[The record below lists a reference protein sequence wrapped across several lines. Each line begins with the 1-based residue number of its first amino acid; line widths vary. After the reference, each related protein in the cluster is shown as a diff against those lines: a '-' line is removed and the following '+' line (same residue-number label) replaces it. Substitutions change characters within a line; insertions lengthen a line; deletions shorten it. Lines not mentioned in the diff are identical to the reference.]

1 MSVARAAARGVAWNM
16 FFGVG
21 ARALQLIGTLV
32 LTHFVAPE
40 AYGAV
45 LAASIAVLM
54 IGTLTTFSFGQYL
67 IAKQAS
73 PTVAFQAS
81 VVHVAIGIVAMLL
94 VFLARDT
101 LASWLDAPTMAPY
114 VAGFA
119 LAHMLD
125 RIRYVPERML
135 LRALRFKAVAT
146 MYGGGELLYTV
157 VAVALAP
164 HYGAHSIVVATLV
177 RSLVVCGLFLKFAPL
192 SEWFAPHRIQWPVVR
207 TLCVWGA
214 PITAAAVAD
223 RLATRW
229 DSLIIA
235 RLFGPAVMGRYS
247 LSYSLAE
254 VPINHVAEHV
264 GGVLMPAFSKMGEDE
279 RRRAVV
285 RAAALMSLLVSPLGV
300 GLAAVAPTLVTALL
314 DPLWADMASM
324 LAILSVMTVMKP
336 MTWASMAYLQAIGR
350 TRLIM
355 ALAVGRAIVVLALL
369 TILGLAG
376 GPLWAC
382 FGVCIGMAA
391 HTVVTFIAT
400 DRVTGVEARACLI
413 GVGRPLLA
421 CAPIFAAV
429 LACRELYGV
438 FGIAALPGLVAEVVA
453 GAAAFV
459 VAAFVVARPT
469 ALEFIRLA
477 RDTLRRRAV
486 SPNLG

>member
-16 FFGVG
+16 FFGTG

-32 LTHFVAPE
+32 LTHFIAPD

-54 IGTLTTFSFGQYL
+54 IGTLTTISFGQYL
-67 IAKQAS
+67 IAKQA
-73 PTVAFQAS
+73 PPPVAFQAAA
-81 VVHVAIGIVAMLL
+81 VHVAIGVVAMLL
-94 VFLARDT
+94 TYLGRDQ
-101 LASWLDAPTMAPY
+101 LASLLGSPTMAAY

-119 LAHMLD
+119 AAHLLD

-157 VAVALAP
+157 VAVGLAP
-164 HYGAHSIVVATLV
+164 YYGAQAIVLATLV
-177 RSLVVCGLFLKFAPL
+177 RSLVVGGLFLRVAPL
-192 SEWFAPHRIQWPVVR
+192 GEWFSPHRVEWPIVR
-207 TLCVWGA
+207 ALCAWGA
-214 PITAAAVAD
+214 PVTAAALAD
-223 RLATRW
+223 RLASRC
-229 DSLIIA
+229 DSLIIS

-254 VPINHVAEHV
+254 VPINHVAEHI

-285 RAAALMSLLVSPLGV
+285 RTAALMSLLVSPLGV
-300 GLAAVAPTLVTALL
+300 GLAAVAPTAVTALF

-324 LAILSVMTVMKP
+324 LAVLSIMTVMKP
-336 MTWASMAYLQAIGR
+336 MTWSSMAYLQAVGR
-350 TRLIM
+350 TPLVM
-355 ALAVGRAIVVLALL
+355 VLAVGRAAVVLTLL
-369 TILGLAG
+369 TILGLVG
-376 GPLWAC
+376 GPVWAC
-382 FGVCIGMAA
+382 AGVCIGMTA
-391 HTVVTFIAT
+391 HTVITIVVTG
-400 DRVTGVEARACLI
+400 RVTGVDARACLV

-429 LACRELYGV
+429 LACRALYGA
-438 FGIAALPGLVAEVVA
+438 FGVPALPGLAAEIVA
-453 GAAAFV
+453 GGAAFV
-459 VAAFVVARPT
+459 VAAFIVARPT

-477 RDTLRRRAV
+477 RDTLRRKAA
-486 SPNLG
+486 SPSVG